1 MRNIF
6 QNDINFINN
15 NVLIIYF
22 KVYVTTKKWEMNTNI
37 QLYLY
42 LRVTK

>member
-22 KVYVTTKKWEMNTNI
+22 KVYVTTKKREMNKNI